1 MSSKHSSNML
11 AVNIFLP
18 FFTDLQSITNRSYS
32 IYLYRLPSSLKGR
45 LAGPTAA
52 YDENERIH
60 ILMAITLARYISEQE
75 LTDDPKPIFSES
87 ICSKIREI
95 ITWPYFSSKV
105 RPRGAN
111 PVPSNNAI
119 RHIWYCLQT
128 HGTARGTVVKSKRK
142 KGLLPPARA
151 NNTTDF
157 VRLPASLENITSNT
171 QGAPPPNWP
180 LYGRDFI

>member
-1 MSSKHSSNML
+1 MVYKL
-11 AVNIFLP
+11 
-18 FFTDLQSITNRSYS
+18 TNNNNSV
-32 IYLYRLPSSLKGR
+32 LYHRLPSSLKGR

-60 ILMAITLARYISEQE
+60 ILMAITLARFLSEQE
-75 LTDDPKPIFSES
+75 LTSDPKPIFSET

-95 ITWPYFSSKV
+95 IKWPYFASKV

-128 HGTARGTVVKSKRK
+128 HGTAHRPPVKPKRRK
-142 KGLLPPARA
+142 ASTPRPRLDCPNFVQLPIENTHHNRDNRTLGLG
-151 NNTTDF
+151 
-157 VRLPASLENITSNT
+157 
-171 QGAPPPNWP
+171 QGAAPADWP
-180 LYGRDFI
+180 LFGRDFT